1 MKLVTLPFAE
11 LKVRRDARSHIA
23 VEFARGN
30 KWSEFLA
37 FEPSGLQKFREPTER
52 FEESLYR
59 TVDLTLER
67 AALALIKSLL
77 KAYLPADGV
86 SHIIM
91 EIFKM
96 AATNN
101 TNYDKLDNKPLL
113 ETYNRLAATAGK
125 TQLKAFKEGKAK
137 LIAKIEALSA
147 TLVAPTPQQVENKV
161 ATQAKAEVRLAGLAK
176 APKAEKAAPAEKA
189 VKAPKAAKVAAPKKD
204 GPPRV
209 QGIGAFCVELLLKG
223 KTNEEVV
230 AAAIKKFEGAK
241 TSASSVAWYRNKL
254 KNEGKLK

>member
-23 VEFARGN
+23 VEFSRGN

-37 FEPSGLQKFREPTER
+37 FEPSGLQKFREPTEKFEDR
-52 FEESLYR
+52 FYR

-67 AALALIKSLL
+67 AALALIKSLI

-101 TNYDKLDNKPLL
+101 TDYNKLDNKALL
-113 ETYNRLAATAGK
+113 EVYNKLATAVGK
-125 TQLKAFKEGKAK
+125 SQLKAFKEGWWR
-137 LIAKIEALSA
+137 IVSR
-147 TLVAPTPQQVENKV
+147 QH
-161 ATQAKAEVRLAGLAK
+161 
-176 APKAEKAAPAEKA
+176 
-189 VKAPKAAKVAAPKKD
+189 
-204 GPPRV
+204 
-209 QGIGAFCVELLLKG
+209 
-223 KTNEEVV
+223 
-230 AAAIKKFEGAK
+230 
-241 TSASSVAWYRNKL
+241 
-254 KNEGKLK
+254 